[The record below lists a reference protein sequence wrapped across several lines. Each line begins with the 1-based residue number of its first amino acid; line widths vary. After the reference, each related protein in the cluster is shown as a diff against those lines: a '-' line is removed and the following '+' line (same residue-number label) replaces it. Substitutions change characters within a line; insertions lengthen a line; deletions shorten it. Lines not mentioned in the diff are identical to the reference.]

1 MTNKEQTISN
11 LKKLKSF
18 HNGSYGADIDRAI
31 KSLEQEPC
39 EDAISREVARR
50 IIDSGR
56 TRDQMLEMV
65 ESAVAVDSSTD
76 CISREAAI
84 EIIESWLF
92 CDDYNEAERNIMGAM
107 QSVLYDLPSVKPKF
121 IDEEIQ
127 TMQDLEQAEI
137 QKAYEI
143 GKAE

>member
-1 MTNKEQTISN
+1 MELISKEVVKQ
-11 LKKLKSF
+11 
-18 HNGSYGADIDRAI
+18 
-31 KSLEQEPC
+31 
-39 EDAISREVARR
+39 